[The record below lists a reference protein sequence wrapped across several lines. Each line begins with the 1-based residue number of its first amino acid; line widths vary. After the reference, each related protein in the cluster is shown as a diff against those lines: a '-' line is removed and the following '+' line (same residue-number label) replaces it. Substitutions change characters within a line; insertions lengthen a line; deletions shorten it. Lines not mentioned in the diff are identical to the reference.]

1 MIQPV
6 RKAVFPVAGLGTR
19 SLPATKAV
27 PKEMLCVVDKPVIQY
42 AVEEAA
48 EAGIEEFVFVT
59 SRGKSALEDHF
70 DRQFELERTL
80 ESRGKTA
87 ELAATRASELPVGGY
102 AFVRQPEPLG
112 LGHAVW
118 CARSVIGDAPFAVLL
133 PDEVF
138 HGRPG
143 VLKQMMQAYETLGG
157 NLLAVREVPADLTA
171 RYGILAVGED
181 DGSVASVTGL
191 VEKPAPPDAPSNLSI
206 VGRYILQPDVF
217 DHLDRKERGAGGEI
231 QLTDAMA
238 KTIGDQPF
246 HGVRFQGDRYD
257 CGDKAGFVAAN
268 VAFALDR
275 PELAEALKAR
285 LATLLDDAG

>member
-1 MIQPV
+1 MIEPV

-27 PKEMLCVVDKPVIQY
+27 AKEMLCVVDKPVIQY

-70 DRQFELERTL
+70 DRQFELEKSL
-80 ESRGKTA
+80 EARGKTE
-87 ELAATRASELPVGGY
+87 ELEATRAAELPVGGY

-138 HGRPG
+138 HARPG
-143 VLKQMMQAYETLGG
+143 VLKQMMQAYQTLGG
-157 NLLAVREVPADLTA
+157 NLLAVREVPPELTA

-181 DGSVASVTGL
+181 DGTVAAVTGL
-191 VEKPAPPDAPSNLSI
+191 VEKPAPDKAPSNLSI

-217 DHLDRKERGAGGEI
+217 DHLERKDRGAGGEI

-238 KTIGDQPF
+238 RTIGDQPF
-246 HGVRFQGDRYD
+246 HGVRFEGDRYD
-257 CGDKAGFVAAN
+257 CGDKAGYVAAN

-275 PELAEALKAR
+275 PDLAAALKPR
-285 LATLLDDAG
+285 LAALLDGAS

>member
-1 MIQPV
+1 MIEPV

-27 PKEMLCVVDKPVIQY
+27 PKELLCVVDKPVIQY

-48 EAGIEEFVFVT
+48 EAGIEEFIFVT

-70 DRQFELERTL
+70 DRNAELEAAL
-80 ESRGKTA
+80 LGRGKTA
-87 ELAATRASELPVGGY
+87 ELEAARSAELPAGRY
-102 AFVRQPEPLG
+102 AFVRQSAPLG

-118 CARSVIGDAPFAVLL
+118 CAQSLVGDEPFAVLL

-138 HGRPG
+138 HSRPG
-143 VLKQMMQAYETLGG
+143 VLKQMMQAYGTLGG
-157 NLLAVREVPADLTA
+157 NLLAVREVAPELTS
-171 RYGILAVGED
+171 RYGILDVGED
-181 DGSVASVTGL
+181 DGTVASVTGL
-191 VEKPAPPDAPSNLSI
+191 VEKPAPKDAPSTLSI
-206 VGRYILQPDVF
+206 VGRYVLQPEVF
-217 DHLDRKERGAGGEI
+217 GHLLRKKVGAGGEI

-238 KTIGDQPF
+238 NLIGDQPF

-275 PELAEALKAR
+275 PDLVGNLKPR
-285 LATLLDDAG
+285 LASLLGDAG

>member
-1 MIQPV
+1 MVKPV

-19 SLPATKAV
+19 SLPATKAI

-70 DRQFELERTL
+70 DRNFELESSL
-80 ESRGKTA
+80 EARGKAA
-87 ELAATRASELPVGGY
+87 ELEATRAAELPVGGY

-118 CARSVIGDAPFAVLL
+118 CARSVIGDEPFAVLL

-138 HGRPG
+138 HGEPG
-143 VLKQMMQAYETLGG
+143 VLKQMMDAYRTLGG
-157 NLLAVREVPADLTA
+157 NLLAVREVAPELTA
-171 RYGILAVGED
+171 RYGILAVGDD
-181 DGSVASVTGL
+181 DGTVASVTGL
-191 VEKPAPPDAPSNLSI
+191 VEKPAPDKAPSNLSI
-206 VGRYILQPDVF
+206 VGRYILQPEVF
-217 DHLDRKERGAGGEI
+217 AHLDRKERGAGGEI

-238 KTIGDQPF
+238 KVIGKQPF
-246 HGVRFQGDRYD
+246 HGVRFDGDRYD

-275 PELAEALKAR
+275 PAMANSLKPTLSALLK
-285 LATLLDDAG
+285 TAG

>member
-1 MIQPV
+1 MIKPV

-48 EAGIEEFVFVT
+48 EAGIEEFIFIT
-59 SRGKSALEDHF
+59 SRGKSMLEDHF
-70 DRQFELERTL
+70 DRQFELERAL
-80 ESRGKTA
+80 ESRGKT
-87 ELAATRASELPVGGY
+87 EEHAATRAAELPVGGY
-102 AFVRQPEPLG
+102 AFIRQPEPLG

-138 HGRPG
+138 HAKPG

-157 NLLAVREVPADLTA
+157 NLLAVREVPPELTA
-171 RYGILAVGED
+171 RYGILAVGDD
-181 DGSVASVTGL
+181 DGTVAAVTGL
-191 VEKPAPPDAPSNLSI
+191 IEKPAPEDAPSGLSI
-206 VGRYILQPDVF
+206 VGRYILQADVF
-217 DHLDRKERGAGGEI
+217 DHLDRMERGAGGEI

-246 HGVRFQGDRYD
+246 HGIRFQGERYD
-257 CGDKAGFVAAN
+257 CGDKGGFVAAN

-275 PELAEALKAR
+275 PELAGDLRKR
-285 LATLLDDAG
+285 LAALLADAG